1 MSVEEEHAYTNC
13 IIYVFNY
20 VNRGTQ
26 NRNRSQIKEKKNVRK
41 EFWWDILINAYYDS
55 LETCDQ

>member
-26 NRNRSQIKEKKNVRK
+26 NRNRSQIKEKKMYERNS
-41 EFWWDILINAYYDS
+41 D
-55 LETCDQ
+55 ETS